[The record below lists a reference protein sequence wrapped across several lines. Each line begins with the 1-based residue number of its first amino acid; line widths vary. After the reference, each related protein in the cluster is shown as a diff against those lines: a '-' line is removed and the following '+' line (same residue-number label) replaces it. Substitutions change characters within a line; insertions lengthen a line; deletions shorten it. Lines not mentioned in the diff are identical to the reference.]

1 MYISFSQNEEIVAV
15 HLNLI
20 TVFRTEQD
28 LIAFLRAADIRTSA
42 NHFTPHQSLLL
53 LSRSRYQNPSTTSPF
68 SLVTGH
74 ADEDAIMQHF
84 DRALKILV
92 CGDVFRFFSHYRTVP
107 FLDMNPDAGTP
118 QKTNFT
124 ASDGVSLEAEC
135 LIPESTKAV
144 AVLSHPHPLYGGD
157 MRNNVVQALFEAL
170 PQASIA
176 TLRYN
181 FRGVQNSGGSHGE
194 GRLELLDCQAAFS
207 HATNLAA
214 STPVFSVGY
223 SFGADVSLS
232 ADSSSLAGWVG
243 IASPLALLAPSEMKA
258 NSDSRPTLL
267 LVPKNDQYRSF
278 AEAQEISS
286 DWTATT
292 VQELATGDHFLFG
305 ETQQVTELVSSFV
318 TDCTAEQ

>member
-1 MYISFSQNEEIVAV
+1 
-15 HLNLI
+15 
-20 TVFRTEQD
+20 
-28 LIAFLRAADIRTSA
+28 
-42 NHFTPHQSLLL
+42 
-53 LSRSRYQNPSTTSPF
+53 
-68 SLVTGH
+68 
-74 ADEDAIMQHF
+74 
-84 DRALKILV
+84 
-92 CGDVFRFFSHYRTVP
+92 
-107 FLDMNPDAGTP
+107 
-118 QKTNFT
+118 
-124 ASDGVSLEAEC
+124 
-135 LIPESTKAV
+135 
-144 AVLSHPHPLYGGD
+144 

-207 HATNLAA
+207 HATDLAA
-214 STPVFSVGY
+214 SAPVFSVGY

-232 ADSSSLAGWVG
+232 ADSSRLAGWVG

-267 LVPKNDQYRSF
+267 IVPKNDQYRSF

-305 ETQQVTELVSSFV
+305 ETQQVTELVSSFI
-318 TDCTAEQ
+318 TDCIAEQ